1 MRFQILPLPAS
12 AVISNASEKY
22 RRLNRRQPQGDEL
35 LRPSPT
41 IPKNSHRNSHRH
53 KKTHTK
59 STRQDTARYDKQSRE
74 TVVAQGLCA
83 NKIRQEKSRKNKRFI
98 AGSQEVSGSI
108 PLIST
113 RKSSEIVRFQDFF
126 FAFALFDQRYRLASP
141 KASPHPT
148 RMLMPRH
155 QYFSSA
161 ASAFVRCMVS
171 LGCWGGA

>member
-1 MRFQILPLPAS
+1 MKPIGFASFLLAFATFLQFQHFLEIQRF
-12 AVISNASEKY
+12 
-22 RRLNRRQPQGDEL
+22 
-35 LRPSPT
+35 
-41 IPKNSHRNSHRH
+41 PKNSHRNSHRN

-148 RMLMPRH
+148 RMRVPLLRIRTHSDLTH
-155 QYFSSA
+155 QEGEKA
-161 ASAFVRCMVS
+161 AQRTR
-171 LGCWGGA
+171 GRN